1 MIPGIYQL
9 PAAQYHAGP
18 CDTPELSQSLIK
30 TLLSKSPLHAWVQHP
45 KLNPQYKP
53 YESERFDAGTA
64 AHSILLEGEDD
75 IVIVD
80 AEDWRTKAAKE
91 ARESARQAGKT
102 ALLTRHYFAAKEMAV
117 LAQEFIARTALAG
130 IFEAGQAE
138 QSALWIEPVGDWSIW
153 CKARMDLKAPGVILD
168 YKTTS
173 ASNPGDFMR
182 SSMTAFGYDVQDSF
196 YRRGM
201 KALGEEC
208 EFVFLVQEDTAP
220 YACYLVT
227 ASESMREMAE
237 HKVNR
242 AIKLWGECLASNVWP
257 AYGVKPHLAQAP
269 AWAMTEEFSRE

>member
-1 MIPGIYQL
+1 MIPGTYNI

-18 CDTPELSQSLIK
+18 CPGPELSNSLIK
-30 TLLSKSPLHAWVQHP
+30 TLLGKSPLHAWCQHP
-45 KLNPQYKP
+45 KLNQQFKP
-53 YESERFDAGTA
+53 YESDRFDAGTA
-64 AHSILLEGEDD
+64 AHSILLEGEDG

-117 LAQEFIARTALAG
+117 LAKEFIAKTSLAG
-130 IFEAGQAE
+130 IFEAGQSE
-138 QSALWIEPVGDWSIW
+138 VTALWEEPGIW
-153 CKARMDLKAPGVILD
+153 CKSRMDLKAPGVILD

-173 ASNPGDFMR
+173 AGNPSDFIR
-182 SSMTAFGYDVQDSF
+182 SSMTAFGYDIQDAW

-227 ASESMREMAE
+227 ASESLREMAE
-237 HKVNR
+237 HKVKR
-242 AIKLWGECLASNVWP
+242 AVALWRDCVSRNQWP
-257 AYGVKPHLAQAP
+257 AYGVQPILAQAP